1 MNNEIKI
8 VLPSVIHQNDQ
19 DVENVI
25 NDLCKGKGMRFID
38 KSNIKSSPLNRSKL
52 HLSKSE
58 TALLTKHFAKTVNSD

>member
-58 TALLTKHFAKTVNSD
+58 TALLTKTFCKNS